1 MAKIIATGIHIC
13 NRITVEVTKE
23 DGTLVITMCGLEL
36 PELQKDFDECMKTS
50 IITAIRYDLEIVGV
64 QIIASE
70 NGRKRTTDYYI
81 GDVAA
86 VDAEGRPSR
95 VRIGQFS
102 YGAGDFRSYA
112 DVGSRKHSI
121 EICSGRVSLAKRCA
135 KILELPYI
143 FPLEETTKREVPKMK
158 IKKR

>member
-1 MAKIIATGIHIC
+1 
-13 NRITVEVTKE
+13 
-23 DGTLVITMCGLEL
+23 
-36 PELQKDFDECMKTS
+36 MKTS
-50 IITAIRYDLEIVGV
+50 IITAIRYDLELVGV

-95 VRIGQFS
+95 VRVGQFS

-112 DVGSRKHSI
+112 DVGSKKHSI

-143 FPLEETTKREVPKMK
+143 FPLEETTKKEVPKMK

>member
-1 MAKIIATGIHIC
+1 MIESSRYEIIDSIGRNCIAVPIYADEG
-13 NRITVEVTKE
+13 RLE
-23 DGTLVITMCGLEL
+23 DRTLHE
-36 PELQKDFDECMKTS
+36 KDFDECMKTS
-50 IITAIRYDLEIVGV
+50 IITAIRYDLELVGV

-95 VRIGQFS
+95 VRVGQFS

-121 EICSGRVSLAKRCA
+121 EICPGRVSLAKKCA
-135 KILELPYI
+135 QILELPYI
-143 FPLEETTKREVPKMK
+143 FPLEEVTKREVPKEK
-158 IKKR
+158 VLKR